1 MVFLIRTKQILPL
14 KRVSLMEKNLDDFYE
29 ILDDLNAR
37 LEDIVNEYNDSDT
50 LDIVISRLHQRV
62 QEFIYDFQQE
72 IEQTELMKM
81 ES

>member
-1 MVFLIRTKQILPL
+1 
-14 KRVSLMEKNLDDFYE
+14 MEKNLDDFYE

>member
-1 MVFLIRTKQILPL
+1 
-14 KRVSLMEKNLDDFYE
+14 MEKNLDDFYE

-37 LEDIVNEYNDSDT
+37 LEDVVNEYSDSDA

-62 QEFIYDFQQE
+62 QEFVYDFQQE
-72 IEQTELMKM
+72 IEQVELMKM